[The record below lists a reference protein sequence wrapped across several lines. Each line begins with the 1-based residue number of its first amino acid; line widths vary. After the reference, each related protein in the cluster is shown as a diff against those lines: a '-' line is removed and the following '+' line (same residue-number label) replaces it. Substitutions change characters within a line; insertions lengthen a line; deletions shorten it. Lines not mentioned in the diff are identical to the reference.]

1 MILSIIHSFQSEWLK
16 IKRSAASWLVII
28 GGGFIPVIMLIAF
41 FANLEKARQA
51 YSSGKYWLS
60 YNQQSW
66 QFMAMFLLPMGVILA
81 TSLITQLEYKNNAWK
96 QLHTTPQRLS
106 TIFFTKLAVIITMM
120 LQFFLFFNVGIY
132 LSAIIPCLLFTDVL
146 FPRESFP
153 FTQILEYNAGF
164 FVDCL
169 PIIAFQYLVSL
180 RFNNFLVSVGVG
192 LALLVA
198 SMFAVQWQYGYTFPY
213 TYCILNFLGKEAVN
227 INDTIQTNIHLF
239 GWIYFTV
246 FTVAGYI
253 LYITKK
259 EKG

>member
-1 MILSIIHSFQSEWLK
+1 MISSIIHSFQSEWLK

-28 GGGFIPVIMLIAF
+28 GGGFIPIIMLIAF

-51 YSSGKYWLS
+51 YSTGNYWLG

-96 QLHTTPQRLS
+96 QLHTTPQKLS

-132 LSAIIPCLLFTDVL
+132 LSAIIPCLLLADVP
-146 FPRESFP
+146 FPKESFP
-153 FTQILEYNAGF
+153 FAQMVEYNAGF

-169 PIIAFQYLVSL
+169 PIIALQYLVSL
-180 RFNNFLVSVGVG
+180 RFKNFLVPVGIG

-213 TYCILNFLGKEAVN
+213 TYCILNFLGKEEVN
-227 INDTIQTNIHLF
+227 MNNIETNIHLF
-239 GWIYFTV
+239 AGIYFVV